1 MRNQYPFTYTVVLC
15 DNLSGNNQYVRESG
29 MAFCSSYADAA
40 AQIEEYYGEDL
51 LSIKHLMLLE
61 ETSLII
67 LPEQTIKDYV
77 EAEYCDFMVPCRS
90 NGDDIIYVDDE
101 DLPF

>member
-1 MRNQYPFTYTVVLC
+1 MRKQYPFTYTVVLC
-15 DNLSGNNQYVRESG
+15 DSLSGNNQYVRESG

-40 AQIEEYYGEDL
+40 AEIEKYYGEDL

-61 ETSLII
+61 ESSLII
-67 LPEQTIKDYV
+67 LPEQTIKDYS
-77 EAEYCDFMVPCRS
+77 EAEYCDFMVPCDC
-90 NGDDIIYVDDE
+90 NGNDIWVNDE

>member
-1 MRNQYPFTYTVVLC
+1 MRKQYPFTYTVVLC
-15 DNLSGNNQYVRESG
+15 DSLSGNNQYVRESG

-40 AQIEEYYGEDL
+40 AEIEKYYEEDL

-61 ETSLII
+61 ESSLII
-67 LPEQTIKDYV
+67 LPEQTIKDYS
-77 EAEYCDFMVPCRS
+77 EAEYCDFMVPCDC
-90 NGDDIIYVDDE
+90 NGNDIWVNDE

>member
-15 DNLSGNNQYVRESG
+15 DSLSHDNKYVRESG

-40 AQIEEYYGEDL
+40 AEIEKYYGEDL
-51 LSIKHLMLLE
+51 LFIKHLMLLE
-61 ETSLII
+61 ENSLII
-67 LPEQTIKDYV
+67 LPEQIIKDYIEV
-77 EAEYCDFMVPCRS
+77 DYCDFMVPCRS

>member
-15 DNLSGNNQYVRESG
+15 DNLSGNNQYARESG
-29 MAFCSSYADAA
+29 MAFCTSYADAA

-77 EAEYCDFMVPCRS
+77 EAEYCDFMVPCDC
-90 NGDDIIYVDDE
+90 NGNDIIYVDDE